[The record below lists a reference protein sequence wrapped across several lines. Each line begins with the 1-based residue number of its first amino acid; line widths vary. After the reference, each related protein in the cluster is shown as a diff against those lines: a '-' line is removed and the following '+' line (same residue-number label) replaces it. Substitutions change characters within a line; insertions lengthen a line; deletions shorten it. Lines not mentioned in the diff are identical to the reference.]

1 MRHESLTGVS
11 GEPCLVLLFSCLL
24 EQCDAGSIAEPS
36 SLGKSHPTRSIT
48 KLPVIYLYE
57 AGAQT
62 LQKMDHG
69 CIYNY
74 KVLDGLCKMRW
85 NRE

>member
-1 MRHESLTGVS
+1 MRSLPWSFCFPV
-11 GEPCLVLLFSCLL
+11 L
-24 EQCDAGSIAEPS
+24 EQHGAGSIAEPS
-36 SLGKSHPTRSIT
+36 SLGKSHPIRPVT
-48 KLPVIYLYE
+48 KLPVVYLYE

-62 LQKMDHG
+62 LQKMDRG

-85 NRE
+85 DRE